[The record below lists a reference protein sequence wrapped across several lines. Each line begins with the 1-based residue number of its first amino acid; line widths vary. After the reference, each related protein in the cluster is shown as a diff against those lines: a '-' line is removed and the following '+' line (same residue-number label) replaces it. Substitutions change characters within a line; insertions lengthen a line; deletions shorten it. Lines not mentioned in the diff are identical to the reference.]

1 MPLLSHTA
9 FSSSFTILWL
19 LSLHFYAGSAMLFV
33 GLKNRHS
40 HPQHRSPMLH
50 SNQTSCDVFAGSW
63 VYDESYPLYSYSA
76 CSIIDPRFN
85 CQMYGR
91 RDTDYLKY
99 RWKPANCELP
109 RFSGLDF
116 LMKMRGK
123 SVMFVGDSL
132 GRNQWESLI
141 CMISTSVPRT
151 QTQMQGGDPF
161 SSFKFLDYGVT
172 ISYYKATYLVD
183 IDTIE
188 GKRVLKLDDIR
199 GNGNAWRNADVLSF
213 NTGHWWSHKGAS
225 QGWEY
230 MEYGGSMYE
239 DMDRVDALER
249 ALRTWA
255 RWVESNV
262 DMSRSRVFFQSI
274 SPTHYGPGE
283 WNVGPVT
290 TTKSCYG
297 ETTPMTGETYP
308 GTYTDQMEAVK
319 AVLGDMAN
327 PPFLLDITALSAMRK
342 DAHPSIYSGD
352 LTPDQK
358 ANPEHASDC
367 SHWCLPG
374 LPDTWNQ
381 LFYTALFF

>member
-1 MPLLSHTA
+1 MIMWKNMQSYCCGVLS
-9 FSSSFTILWL
+9 
-19 LSLHFYAGSAMLFV
+19 
-33 GLKNRHS
+33 
-40 HPQHRSPMLH
+40 
-50 SNQTSCDVFAGSW
+50 
-63 VYDESYPLYSYSA
+63 
-76 CSIIDPRFN
+76 
-85 CQMYGR
+85 
-91 RDTDYLKY
+91 
-99 RWKPANCELP
+99 

-123 SVMFVGDSL
+123 TVMFVGDSL

-239 DMDRVDALER
+239 DMDRVDAMER

-274 SPTHYGPGE
+274 SPTHYGYVSFFIFLALNYLNRHSKLKTNHCNLLLQYLINGLYINIFLPLDVMPG
-283 WNVGPVT
+283 NG
-290 TTKSCYG
+290 KKG
-297 ETTPMTGETYP
+297 
-308 GTYTDQMEAVK
+308 
-319 AVLGDMAN
+319 
-327 PPFLLDITALSAMRK
+327 
-342 DAHPSIYSGD
+342 
-352 LTPDQK
+352 
-358 ANPEHASDC
+358 
-367 SHWCLPG
+367 
-374 LPDTWNQ
+374 
-381 LFYTALFF
+381 